1 MRRPSTLEPTRYE
14 LVLVTPSGRKFLVAY
29 TARKTRPGIH
39 DAIGKR
45 RESILAILKD
55 EPGDVLNSACRYEK
69 GTLHLAPGCTIGF
82 SGRTQRDVATAGNP
96 LPYVGAQP
104 AKNPLRSTA

>member
-14 LVLVTPSGRKFLVAY
+14 LVLTTPSGRKFLVSY
-29 TARKTRPGIH
+29 TARKTRPGLF
-39 DAIGKR
+39 AAMSTR
-45 RESILAILKD
+45 REDILAILKN

-96 LPYVGAQP
+96 LPYIGTQP